1 MNIKV
6 TRSSLTSTELFDAN
20 EATALAL
27 MRNHVRAID
36 DSEDDLLKV
45 YLEAAID
52 YMQSLTDRLLGSH
65 SVQVL
70 VNYDELDHYI
80 RLAGVNN
87 VDGSTI
93 TIKYRKADGTFSG
106 DIIDDTPGADYLE
119 DLKYH
124 IIDDIYPVYIYLEN
138 LKELVSDTRSDY
150 VEGFVK
156 IDMTA
161 GVALSSVPLQYKQAA
176 LLLVGHYYNQR
187 ETENV
192 GGITMEIKEG
202 VHRLMQSARQF

>member
-45 YLEAAID
+45 YLDAAID
-52 YMQSLTDRLLGSH
+52 HMQSLTDRLLGSH

-161 GVALSSVPLQYKQAA
+161 GVALDSVP
-176 LLLVGHYYNQR
+176 H
-187 ETENV
+187 
-192 GGITMEIKEG
+192 
-202 VHRLMQSARQF
+202 